1 MVNDRIHHHRGS
13 IPVIANPNESPMV
26 VINDK
31 KNDFSIFP
39 PINHENLN
47 LFTNHQIPPQLQPQS
62 PPSCSPPSFSTSDCE
77 TCGEY
82 SPQLDSTL
90 RKGGDF
96 IGWLCI
102 GFQILRSK
110 FVSAVSSCR
119 NRGGAIR
126 SFGLPAVT
134 VVFIV
139 MMLMRRKKNRRR
151 NRNLTPNES
160 RLVQI
165 IMEKDGKIAQLL
177 HQIAQMNEMLIER
190 HKALAAKVVK

>member
-1 MVNDRIHHHRGS
+1 MVNHR
-13 IPVIANPNESPMV
+13 IANPNESPMV
-26 VINDK
+26 VITDK
-31 KNDFSIFP
+31 KHDFSIFP

-47 LFTNHQIPPQLQPQS
+47 LFTNHQIPQPQS
-62 PPSCSPPSFSTSDCE
+62 QLQSQSTLSCSPPSFSTSDCE
-77 TCGEY
+77 TLGEY
-82 SPQLDSTL
+82 SPTLDSTL
-90 RKGGDF
+90 QKGGDF

-110 FVSAVSSCR
+110 LVSAVSSCR

-126 SFGLPAVT
+126 SFGLPVAT

-151 NRNLTPNES
+151 ILTSNES

-177 HQIAQMNEMLIER
+177 HQIAQMNEILIER